1 MQIGAADS
9 SPLYSEQDII
19 GAFQPRFL
27 HLLDRPPP
35 GAQKYDRLHD
45 AVMLPQSKIGM
56 SSSFLRADSII
67 AVDVAGAHR
76 AAFREMLA
84 KRSAHV
90 QLAGEMLL
98 VRRVEVVAG

>member
-1 MQIGAADS
+1 
-9 SPLYSEQDII
+9 
-19 GAFQPRFL
+19 
-27 HLLDRPPP
+27 
-35 GAQKYDRLHD
+35 
-45 AVMLPQSKIGM
+45 M
-56 SSSFLRADSII
+56 SSSFLHADSII

-76 AAFREMLA
+76 AAFREVLA